1 MVKEIIIK
9 DVWHLSEVF
18 YDAWMDESPI
28 KLILKEEHRNTLD
41 ELFEESE
48 EKEMDTDNIDWEI
61 KD

>member
-18 YDAWMDESPI
+18 YDAWMDGSPI
-28 KLILKEEHRNTLD
+28 KLILKEGHRNTLD

-48 EKEMDTDNIDWEI
+48 EKEMDTDHIDWEI